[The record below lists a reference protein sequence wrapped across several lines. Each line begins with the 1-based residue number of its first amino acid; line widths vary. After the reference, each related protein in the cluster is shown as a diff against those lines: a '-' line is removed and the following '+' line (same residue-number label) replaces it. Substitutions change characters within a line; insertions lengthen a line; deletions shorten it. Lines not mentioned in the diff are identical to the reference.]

1 MSRNGL
7 DRLERLTIR
16 VARVVAV
23 LGLFALLALAALVL
37 ANAVMRWLFAAPI
50 DGVRDWVKLVVA
62 IAIASCLPAALALR
76 QNVTIRFLGHL
87 SGKTARN
94 GMELF
99 GALVTLVMFALL
111 AWQLQAWTMELRGYG
126 DTTENIGMKIWPWWQ
141 AVTVLFYFT
150 LVVQLLVVVRC
161 LAALV
166 RGEDDGA
173 AGGGHEGPKAEPE
186 PGNG

>member
-1 MSRNGL
+1 VSRDGL

-37 ANAVMRWLFAAPI
+37 ANATMRWLFAAPI
-50 DGVRDWVKLVVA
+50 DGVRDWEKLVIA
-62 IAIASCLPAALALR
+62 FAIASCLPAALALR

-99 GALVTLVMFALL
+99 GALATFVMFALL
-111 AWQLQAWTMELRGYG
+111 AWQLQLWTMELRGFG

-150 LVVQLLVVVRC
+150 LIVQLLVVVRC
-161 LAALV
+161 AAALI
-166 RGEDDGA
+166 RGEDDDPEGA
-173 AGGGHEGPKAEPE
+173 AEGGPTRPE
-186 PGNG
+186 PGAG